1 MATSMLQ
8 YENPYLSVESRDKKK
23 VCSPCLITPKPA

>member
-8 YENPYLSVESRDKKK
+8 YENPYLSVESRDKK
-23 VCSPCLITPKPA
+23 VCSPCLITPNPA